1 MDQVNEVLI
10 RYIYICRI
18 FNDFLKRCDIHYI
31 FNLSIK
37 LIQFSLDFQSVVF
50 VFYTRIYH
58 IPCLKPKLISL
69 FPLQNSLNISF
80 HQRSMVSLRVI
91 CNNLSY
97 EFYVSRCKID
107 WNIEQFCKVKFLNKY
122 MRRKLFEKKELYRRV
137 EITNA
142 SNVIYTCTSR
152 RGSIQICLESWIAL
166 ILGWSFVWA
175 SR

>member
-1 MDQVNEVLI
+1 MTFI
-10 RYIYICRI
+10 IYSIT
-18 FNDFLKRCDIHYI
+18 L
-31 FNLSIK
+31 LIK
-37 LIQFSLDFQSVVF
+37 LIQFSLDFQSLVI
-50 VFYTRIYH
+50 VFYTGIYH

-69 FPLQNSLNISF
+69 FLFKTLLIF
-80 HQRSMVSLRVI
+80 HSI
-91 CNNLSY
+91 KDPWCLSEWFAMHDLWY

-142 SNVIYTCTSR
+142 SNVIYTCTSC